1 MTMNV
6 RVPSL
11 VLVLVLCSAAGAAA
25 QMVGPD
31 EAISPKGGIRQKLAL
46 TAAQESAIYNAAVR
60 QKVPS
65 SSRGVTPIV
74 GSPVLP
80 SVPLFDLPSATNI
93 EAAELR
99 FLKYAMVEDKV
110 VVVDPIRM
118 RVVDV
123 IYGGATP

>member
-1 MTMNV
+1 MAMNV
-6 RVPSL
+6 RVSSL
-11 VLVLVLCSAAGAAA
+11 AFVLLFCSATGASA

-31 EAISPKGGIRQKLAL
+31 EAISHKGGVTQKLAL

-65 SSRGVTPIV
+65 SSRGITPIV

-80 SVPLFDLPSATNI
+80 SVPLFDLPSAANI

-110 VVVDPIRM
+110 VVVDPIQM

-123 IYGGATP
+123 IRGATP

>member
-1 MTMNV
+1 MTVNA

-11 VLVLVLCSAAGAAA
+11 FFVLLLCSAAGTAA
-25 QMVGPD
+25 QMAGPD
-31 EAISPKGGIRQKLAL
+31 EAIGPRGSIKQKMSLS
-46 TAAQESAIYNAAVR
+46 AAQESAIYNAAVR
-60 QKVPS
+60 QKVPT
-65 SSRGVTPIV
+65 SSRGITAVV

-93 EAAELR
+93 EAAG

-123 IYGGATP
+123 ISARATR

>member
-11 VLVLVLCSAAGAAA
+11 VFVLLLCSAAGATA

-31 EAISPKGGIRQKLAL
+31 EAIGPQGGIKQKVAL
-46 TAAQESAIYNAAVR
+46 TAAQESAIYNAAAR
-60 QKVPS
+60 QKVPT
-65 SSRGVTPIV
+65 SSRGINALV

-80 SVPLFDLPSATNI
+80 SVPLFDLPSAANI
-93 EAAELR
+93 EAAG

-123 IYGGATP
+123 IRSGATP